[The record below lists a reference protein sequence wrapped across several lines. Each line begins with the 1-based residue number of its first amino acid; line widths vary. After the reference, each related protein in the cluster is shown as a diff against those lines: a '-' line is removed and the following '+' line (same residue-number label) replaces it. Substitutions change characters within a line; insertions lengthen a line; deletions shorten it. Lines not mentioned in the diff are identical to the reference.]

1 MTNIVVKIITKNNS
15 KCLQSSKKQLK
26 LIEYLKNKLEFNAVI
41 FLQETHSVS
50 DERKSQGW

>member
-1 MTNIVVKIITKNNS
+1 MTNIVVKIVTKNNS

-26 LIEYLKNKLEFNAVI
+26 LIEYPKNKLEFNAVI

>member
-1 MTNIVVKIITKNNS
+1 MTNIVVKIITKNNF

-41 FLQETHSVS
+41 FLHET
-50 DERKSQGW
+50 ECF